1 MSGGAALRKACGVAQ
16 VSLLNAAREVMHSA
30 QKTQKPNET
39 YVITYVL
46 CSKLGSCNS

>member
-39 YVITYVL
+39 YVL
-46 CSKLGSCNS
+46 CSKLGVATCETLC